1 MRGVAADSRRPG
13 GEALTAFAGIF
24 AATMLTIL
32 AVGAVLPVLPRYV
45 RGPLDSGDVAVG
57 LVIGA
62 FAFTA
67 LVGRPVAGH
76 IADLRGRRPALLA
89 GSLLA
94 AAAGCLYF
102 VPAGI
107 SGLIGA
113 RLVLGAGEGMVF
125 TAGAAWA
132 VDLAPA
138 ERRGRVIGLYGLA
151 VWSGLSL
158 GPLIGEL
165 LLHASGYGLVWAF
178 AAVSPLC
185 GAAVASR
192 IPRDSAPRTRSEVG
206 PLLARESIGPGI
218 ALSLATVGYAAMAGF
233 IVLHLGARGVGHGAA
248 AFTAFAATVVVT
260 RLVAGGLPDRVG
272 AARASVGAACVE
284 AVGLAVIALS
294 NSLPAAL
301 AGSLAMGA
309 AFSTIYPSL
318 SLVVIERVPDSRRGV
333 ALGTFTAFFDIGLGV
348 GAPLAGAA
356 AALGGYAASFWLAFA
371 FAGVSAVV
379 ASLSVGAQPEGEP
392 VPQAR

>member
-1 MRGVAADSRRPG
+1 MGPARDRARPSGDTLAAFGGV
-13 GEALTAFAGIF
+13 F
-24 AATMLTIL
+24 AATLLTIL

-45 RGPLDSGDVAVG
+45 HGPLDSGDVAVG
-57 LVIGA
+57 FVIGA

-76 IADLRGRRPALLA
+76 IADIRGRRPALLA

-94 AAAGCLYF
+94 SASGWLYF

-107 SGLIGA
+107 PGLIAA

-158 GPLIGEL
+158 GPLVGEL

-178 AAVSPLC
+178 AGVSPLL
-185 GAAVASR
+185 GAAVAAR
-192 IPRDSAPRTRSEVG
+192 TPRDSAGGARSKMG
-206 PLLARESIGPGI
+206 PLLARESLGPGA
-218 ALSLATVGYAAMAGF
+218 ALALATVGYAAMAGF
-233 IVLHLGARGVGHGAA
+233 LVLYLGSRGIGHGAA
-248 AFTAFAATVVVT
+248 AFTVFAATVVAT
-260 RLVAGGLPDRVG
+260 RLVGGGLPDRIG
-272 AARASVGAACVE
+272 AVRASFGAACLE
-284 AVGLAVIALS
+284 AIGLAVIALS
-294 NSLPAAL
+294 SSLAAAL
-301 AGSLAMGA
+301 AGAVAMGA

-318 SLVVIERVPDSRRGV
+318 SLIVIERVSAGRRGV
-333 ALGTFTAFFDIGLGV
+333 ALGTFTAFFDTGLGV
-348 GAPLAGAA
+348 GAPLAGVA
-356 AALGGYAASFWLAFA
+356 AALGGYSASFWLACVCA
-371 FAGVSAVV
+371 CGSA
-379 ASLSVGAQPEGEP
+379 ALISLAIAAEP
-392 VPQAR
+392 VRRPASALR